1 MREIAASKDL
11 AVANK
16 HISMEDA
23 PEEDLDIKLQ
33 TVSKDLIADFDAR
46 LRPFLRKADG
56 YGPVRSRVRARE
68 VSYLMSNFLDPF
80 QELPQLLDP
89 HLPKWLPVLAEAFLE
104 YQQTRRRHTAEA
116 SSTSSLLMPLPTAVC
131 KLIYTFCKIRG
142 EKVIVNFLNVETRY
156 LELLL
161 SAIEESERHLDSEG
175 ALLQWTWEE
184 RYVVLLWL
192 SHLMFAPFD
201 LATISSVY
209 MHDVDLAGV
218 PGFLWPF
225 NPPSITVRI
234 LPLATKYLA
243 SPGKERDAA
252 KTLLVR
258 MAMRRDMQK
267 LGILQA
273 LIDWALFSLHP
284 VPEDRGSA
292 DNHASNSETNLN
304 PYTFIGVL
312 AFLAGVLSSADA
324 SEVERY
330 SSKVFYT
337 VNALIWNDGGTSNN
351 INSSAV
357 AKKTVIKVMRS
368 ISLSKLTR
376 ESRDMSGIQ
385 LVETTVRY
393 LLRSL
398 SDKDTP
404 VRFAASKALGA
415 ITLKLPK
422 DMSSQVVAAVL
433 QALREHVRVADRA
446 SNSNSSSW
454 QPLKKDLSSVDPLEW
469 HGLMLTLSHLL
480 YRRSPPP
487 ESLGAILQA
496 LLLGLS
502 FEQRSA
508 TGVSVGANVRDASC
522 FGVWAVAR
530 RYSTQEL
537 LAINHELLEGER
549 CENGNVSILQMLAT
563 HLVVTAC
570 LDPAGNIRRGSSAA
584 LQELIGRHPDTVE
597 KGIAIVQ
604 TVDYHA
610 VALRS
615 RAMQDVA
622 LAATKLHSQYG
633 VAILEAVLGWRGL
646 GDADDRVRRCA
657 GASYG
662 MITAELSRVSSA
674 SSEVISKSLDDIA
687 SSIRVLQTRQVEERH
702 GLLLAMASIMDQL
715 PQMIPPCQN
724 NQQQLTH
731 VLERMLSELER
742 NLKFVEATTFR
753 RPDLIAEAASRLF
766 TSSVT
771 VFQASY
777 HGIHTITPADLVPAP
792 RLLSFLK
799 TSTPNTAVFRLA
811 ESSDLND
818 FPPPWVDE
826 LIPKILNGCLM
837 RTEQVVV
844 GAASEAAAA
853 LLLFLK
859 PARRDEIID
868 SWASAILNAPR
879 GGNTKGHMMA
889 LTRSHA
895 VVRMSQE
902 ETKSTALGLIPGTLI
917 KCWQKDI
924 TVDARVWILESLVEG
939 DMLRYNVQPMLQ
951 LIAEALEDYTTDA
964 RGDVGSHARL
974 HAIQATKHL
983 WSLVAGLETGP
994 AGEGSQ
1000 AAASSLLLPIVR
1012 LGAEKLDK
1020 VRPEAQSTLSLA
1032 LSSESLAELR
1042 KRSCSSQDYFYF
1054 LLDLTTHENWLH
1066 EAFRVENGPKPEE
1079 WMDEL
1084 LAGYVTS
1091 ADTGNEDLVIA
1102 SRSALCDY
1110 CNGSQENLDRVC
1122 ASLYRNMKARH
1133 GQDRVIV
1140 PTLEIIAFLLSVGL
1154 YQRTKNV
1161 DFKSLCLQAQKTSY
1175 KTGNVRKL
1183 IACVKVYGGIAGM
1196 GRGRDGLAPMATE
1209 ALEQKLLE
1217 AVAEARKRLGALM
1230 LHPWPRVR
1238 TAVVDELWNVL
1249 SGHED
1254 EKAAKLKGV
1263 DWGVAEKGTLK
1274 QFGSDLGL

>member
-1 MREIAASKDL
+1 
-11 AVANK
+11 
-16 HISMEDA
+16 MEDA

-33 TVSKDLIADFDAR
+33 TVSRDLIAEFDAR

-56 YGPVRSRVRARE
+56 SGRVRSRVRARE
-68 VSYLMSNFLDPF
+68 VSHLVSN
-80 QELPQLLDP
+80 LLDP

-104 YQQTRRRHTAEA
+104 YQQTRRKHIKGA
-116 SSTSSLLMPLPTAVC
+116 SSTSSLLTPFPTAVC

-161 SAIEESERHLDSEG
+161 SAIEESERNLGSDSD
-175 ALLQWTWEE
+175 ALQWTWEE

-192 SHLMFAPFD
+192 SHLMLAPFD

-234 LPLATKYLA
+234 LPLAAKYIA

-258 MAMRRDMQK
+258 MAMRRDMQE

-284 VPEDRGSA
+284 SLEDNDSA
-292 DNHASNSETNLN
+292 SSDGLKHPTNQN
-304 PYTFIGVL
+304 PYIFIGVL

-324 SEVERY
+324 SEVEKY

-337 VNALIWNDGGTSNN
+337 VNATMWSDDGTSNI

-368 ISLSKLTR
+368 ISVSKLTR

-404 VRFAASKALGA
+404 VRFAASKALGT
-415 ITLKLPK
+415 ITLNLPK
-422 DMSSQVVAAVL
+422 EMASQVVAAVL
-433 QALREHVRVADRA
+433 QALEEHVRVAVQA
-446 SNSNSSSW
+446 SSSNASSR
-454 QPLKKDLSSVDPLEW
+454 QPPKKDLTSVDPLEW
-469 HGLMLTLSHLL
+469 HGLMLALSYLL

-487 ESLGAILQA
+487 ESLGKIVQA

-508 TGVSVGANVRDASC
+508 SGVSVGAN
-522 FGVWAVAR
+522 
-530 RYSTQEL
+530 
-537 LAINHELLEGER
+537 
-549 CENGNVSILQMLAT
+549 
-563 HLVVTAC
+563 
-570 LDPAGNIRRGSSAA
+570 
-584 LQELIGRHPDTVE
+584 
-597 KGIAIVQ
+597 GIAIVQ

-622 LAATKLHSQYG
+622 LGATKLHPQYG

-646 GDADDRVRRCA
+646 GDANDRVRRYA

-662 MITAELSRVSSA
+662 MITAELARMTSS
-674 SSEVISKSLDDIA
+674 SSEVISKSFDNIA
-687 SSIRVLQTRQVEERH
+687 LSIQTLQPRQVEERH
-702 GLLLAMASIMDQL
+702 GLLLALASVMDQL
-715 PQMIPPCQN
+715 PEMVAYSRGQDH
-724 NQQQLTH
+724 QQQLP
-731 VLERMLSELER
+731 LFIKRMLSELESSFNFIVVSMSHDEAR
-742 NLKFVEATTFR
+742 NTTSDTIPRTLLQCWAKDTTVE
-753 RPDLIAEAASRLF
+753 
-766 TSSVT
+766 V
-771 VFQASY
+771 
-777 HGIHTITPADLVPAP
+777 
-792 RLLSFLK
+792 
-799 TSTPNTAVFRLA
+799 
-811 ESSDLND
+811 
-818 FPPPWVDE
+818 
-826 LIPKILNGCLM
+826 
-837 RTEQVVV
+837 
-844 GAASEAAAA
+844 
-853 LLLFLK
+853 
-859 PARRDEIID
+859 
-868 SWASAILNAPR
+868 
-879 GGNTKGHMMA
+879 
-889 LTRSHA
+889 
-895 VVRMSQE
+895 
-902 ETKSTALGLIPGTLI
+902 
-917 KCWQKDI
+917 
-924 TVDARVWILESLVEG
+924 RVWILESLVEG
-939 DMLRYNVQPMLQ
+939 DVLRYNVQTL
-951 LIAEALEDYTTDA
+951 LRIISDALEDYTTDA

-983 WSLVAGLETGP
+983 WALMADPKTRPPET
-994 AGEGSQ
+994 ASHS
-1000 AAASSLLLPIVR
+1000 AASSLLLHIVR

-1020 VRPEAQSTLSLA
+1020 VRPEAQSTLALA
-1032 LSSESLAELR
+1032 LCSDSSTELR
-1042 KRSCSSQDYFYF
+1042 KRPCASQDYFYF
-1054 LLDLTTHENWLH
+1054 LLDLTTHELWLH
-1066 EAFRVENGPKPEE
+1066 EAFGVKNGPGPDE
-1079 WMDEL
+1079 WMDQL

-1102 SRSALCDY
+1102 SRSALCEY
-1110 CNGSQENLDRVC
+1110 CGASQQNLDRVC
-1122 ASLYRNMKARH
+1122 ASLYRNMKARQ

-1154 YQRTKNV
+1154 YQRTKTV
-1161 DFKSLCLQAQKTSY
+1161 DFKSLCLQSQKASY

-1183 IACVKVYGGIAGM
+1183 IACVKVYGGIANM
-1196 GRGRDGLAPMATE
+1196 GNDNGPSGLAPMATGT
-1209 ALEQKLLE
+1209 LEQKRRE

-1238 TAVVDELWNVL
+1238 TSVVDELWNVL
-1249 SGHED
+1249 SGHEAD
-1254 EKAAKLKGV
+1254 KAGRLKGV
-1263 DWGVAEKGTLK
+1263 DWGTAEKGVLK
-1274 QFGSDLGL
+1274 KFGSELGL

>member
-1 MREIAASKDL
+1 M
-11 AVANK
+11 
-16 HISMEDA
+16 
-23 PEEDLDIKLQ
+23 
-33 TVSKDLIADFDAR
+33 
-46 LRPFLRKADG
+46 
-56 YGPVRSRVRARE
+56 
-68 VSYLMSNFLDPF
+68 
-80 QELPQLLDP
+80 
-89 HLPKWLPVLAEAFLE
+89 LAEALLE
-104 YQQTRRRHTAEA
+104 YQQSRPRNTAEA

-131 KLIYTFCKIRG
+131 KLIYAFCKIRG

-161 SAIEESERHLDSEG
+161 SAIEESERHLSSEG
-175 ALLQWTWEE
+175 TVLQWTWEE

-258 MAMRRDMQK
+258 VAMRRDMQK

-284 VPEDRGSA
+284 SPEESDSA
-292 DNHASNSETNLN
+292 GTHNSKCGTNQN

-324 SEVERY
+324 SEVEKY

-337 VNALIWNDGGTSNN
+337 VNATMWNGDATSNI

-376 ESRDMSGIQ
+376 GSRDMSGIQ

-422 DMSSQVVAAVL
+422 EMASQVVAAVL
-433 QALREHVRVADRA
+433 QALKEHVRVADQV
-446 SNSNSSSW
+446 SHSSLSSW

-487 ESLGAILQA
+487 ESLGDILQA

-508 TGVSVGANVRDASC
+508 SGVSVGANVRDAAC
-522 FGVWAVAR
+522 FGVWAAAR

-537 LAINHELLEGER
+537 LAVGQELLDGER
-549 CENGNVSILQMLAT
+549 HESGNGSILQLLAT
-563 HLVVTAC
+563 HLVVTAS

-633 VAILEAVLGWRGL
+633 VAILEAVLDWRGL
-646 GDADDRVRRCA
+646 GDANDRVRRCA

-662 MITAELSRVSSA
+662 MITAELTRVSST
-674 SSEVISKSLDDIA
+674 STEVISKSVDDIA
-687 SSIRVLQTRQVEERH
+687 SSIRALQPRQVEERH
-702 GLLLAMASIMDQL
+702 GLLLAMTSIMDQL
-715 PQMIPPCQN
+715 PHLVASCRDNP
-724 NQQQLTH
+724 QQLAP
-731 VLERMLSELER
+731 VIQRMLSELEW
-742 NLKFVEATTFR
+742 NLKFIEATTFR

-766 TSSVT
+766 TSSFP
-771 VFQASY
+771 VFQAS
-777 HGIHTITPADLVPAP
+777 HRGVHAITPEDLVATP
-792 RLLSFLK
+792 RLISFLK
-799 TSTPNTAVFRLA
+799 TSAAGTAVSRLA
-811 ESSDLND
+811 EFSGSNE
-818 FPPPWVDE
+818 FPPAWVDK
-826 LIPKILNGCLM
+826 LIPTMLNGYLL
-837 RTEQVVV
+837 RTEEIVVDAV
-844 GAASEAAAA
+844 SEAAVA
-853 LLLFLK
+853 LLLLLK
-859 PARRDEIID
+859 PARRDELVE
-868 SWASAILNAPR
+868 SWANAALNAQR
-879 GGNTKGHMMA
+879 GGSIKGHLMA

-895 VVRMSQE
+895 TIRMSPE
-902 ETKSTALGLIPGTLI
+902 KTDNKTLDLIPGTLLQ
-917 KCWQKDI
+917 CWAKDI
-924 TVDARVWILESLVEG
+924 TVEARVWILESLIEG
-939 DMLRYNVQPMLQ
+939 DVLKYHAQKLLQ
-951 LIAEALEDYTTDA
+951 LIAQALEDYTTDA

-983 WSLVAGLETGP
+983 WSMMADPETRSG
-994 AGEGSQ
+994 GEATQ
-1000 AAASSLLLPIVR
+1000 AAASRLLLPIMR
-1012 LGAEKLDK
+1012 LSAEKLDK

-1032 LSSESLAELR
+1032 LSSE
-1042 KRSCSSQDYFYF
+1042 
-1054 LLDLTTHENWLH
+1054 
-1066 EAFRVENGPKPEE
+1066 
-1079 WMDEL
+1079 
-1084 LAGYVTS
+1084 YV
-1091 ADTGNEDLVIA
+1091 L
-1102 SRSALCDY
+1102 
-1110 CNGSQENLDRVC
+1110 
-1122 ASLYRNMKARH
+1122 
-1133 GQDRVIV
+1133 
-1140 PTLEIIAFLLSVGL
+1140 
-1154 YQRTKNV
+1154 
-1161 DFKSLCLQAQKTSY
+1161 LCL
-1175 KTGNVRKL
+1175 L
-1183 IACVKVYGGIAGM
+1183 I
-1196 GRGRDGLAPMATE
+1196 RGCER
-1209 ALEQKLLE
+1209 
-1217 AVAEARKRLGALM
+1217 
-1230 LHPWPRVR
+1230 
-1238 TAVVDELWNVL
+1238 N
-1249 SGHED
+1249 
-1254 EKAAKLKGV
+1254 
-1263 DWGVAEKGTLK
+1263 
-1274 QFGSDLGL
+1274 

>member
-1 MREIAASKDL
+1 M
-11 AVANK
+11 
-16 HISMEDA
+16 
-23 PEEDLDIKLQ
+23 
-33 TVSKDLIADFDAR
+33 
-46 LRPFLRKADG
+46 
-56 YGPVRSRVRARE
+56 
-68 VSYLMSNFLDPF
+68 
-80 QELPQLLDP
+80 
-89 HLPKWLPVLAEAFLE
+89 LAEAFLE
-104 YQQTRRRHTAEA
+104 YQQTRRRHAAEA
-116 SSTSSLLMPLPTAVC
+116 SGTSSLLMPLPTAVC

-161 SAIEESERHLDSEG
+161 SAIEESERHLGSEG
-175 ALLQWTWEE
+175 NVPQWTWEE

-273 LIDWALFSLHP
+273 LIDWALYSLHP
-284 VPEDRGSA
+284 SAEDSDSGG
-292 DNHASNSETNLN
+292 NHNSEYEINQN

-312 AFLAGVLSSADA
+312 SFLAGVLSSADA
-324 SEVERY
+324 SEVEKY

-337 VNALIWNDGGTSNN
+337 VNATMWSDDATSNI

-422 DMSSQVVAAVL
+422 DMASQVVAAVL
-433 QALREHVRVADRA
+433 QALKEHVRLVDQG
-446 SNSNSSSW
+446 SNSSFSSW
-454 QPLKKDLSSVDPLEW
+454 QPLQRDMSSVDPLEW

-487 ESLGAILQA
+487 ESLGDILEA

-508 TGVSVGANVRDASC
+508 SGVSVGANVRDAAC

-537 LAINHELLEGER
+537 LAVDHELL
-549 CENGNVSILQMLAT
+549 NGGNNGSSNGSILQLLAT

-622 LAATKLHSQYG
+622 LAATKLHPQYG
-633 VAILEAVLGWRGL
+633 VAILEAVLDWRGL
-646 GDADDRVRRCA
+646 GDANDRVRRYA

-662 MITAELSRVSSA
+662 MITAELTRVSSTGT
-674 SSEVISKSLDDIA
+674 EVISKSIDDIA
-687 SSIRVLQTRQVEERH
+687 SSIRALQPRQVEERH
-702 GLLLAMASIMDQL
+702 GLLLAMASIMDHL
-715 PQMIPPCQN
+715 PQLVASYQN
-724 NQQQLTH
+724 NPQQLAP
-731 VLERMLSELER
+731 VIQRMLTELEW
-742 NLKFVEATTFR
+742 NLKFIEATTFR

-766 TSSVT
+766 TSSFP
-771 VFQASY
+771 VFQAS
-777 HGIHTITPADLVPAP
+777 HRGVNAITPEDLVAAP
-792 RLLSFLK
+792 CLLSFLK
-799 TSTPNTAVFRLA
+799 TSAASTAVFRLA
-811 ESSDLND
+811 ETPGPNE
-818 FPPPWVDE
+818 FPLAWVNE
-826 LIPKILNGCLM
+826 LVPTVLNGYLL
-837 RTEQVVV
+837 RTEEIVVDAV
-844 GAASEAAAA
+844 SEAAVA
-853 LLLFLK
+853 LLLLLK
-859 PARRDEIID
+859 PARRDELIE
-868 SWASAILNAPR
+868 SWANAALNAQR
-879 GGNTKGHMMA
+879 GGSIKGHLMA
-889 LTRSHA
+889 LTRSYA
-895 VVRMSQE
+895 AIRMSPE
-902 ETKSTALGLIPGTLI
+902 ETKDRVPELIPRTLLQ
-917 KCWQKDI
+917 CWAKDI
-924 TVDARVWILESLVEG
+924 TVEARVWILESLVEG
-939 DMLRYNVQPMLQ
+939 DVLRYHAQKLIQ
-951 LIAEALEDYTTDA
+951 LITEALEDYTTDA
-964 RGDVGSHARL
+964 RGDVGSHVRL

-983 WSLVAGLETGP
+983 WAMMEDLETKHG
-994 AGEGSQ
+994 GEATQ
-1000 AAASSLLLPIVR
+1000 AAASRLLLPILR

-1020 VRPEAQSTLSLA
+1020 MRPEAQSTLSLA
-1032 LSSESLAELR
+1032 LSSE
-1042 KRSCSSQDYFYF
+1042 
-1054 LLDLTTHENWLH
+1054 
-1066 EAFRVENGPKPEE
+1066 
-1079 WMDEL
+1079 
-1084 LAGYVTS
+1084 YVPHPHYHQ
-1091 ADTGNEDLVIA
+1091 
-1102 SRSALCDY
+1102 R
-1110 CNGSQENLDRVC
+1110 
-1122 ASLYRNMKARH
+1122 
-1133 GQDRVIV
+1133 
-1140 PTLEIIAFLLSVGL
+1140 LE
-1154 YQRTKNV
+1154 
-1161 DFKSLCLQAQKTSY
+1161 
-1175 KTGNVRKL
+1175 
-1183 IACVKVYGGIAGM
+1183 
-1196 GRGRDGLAPMATE
+1196 
-1209 ALEQKLLE
+1209 
-1217 AVAEARKRLGALM
+1217 
-1230 LHPWPRVR
+1230 
-1238 TAVVDELWNVL
+1238 
-1249 SGHED
+1249 
-1254 EKAAKLKGV
+1254 
-1263 DWGVAEKGTLK
+1263 
-1274 QFGSDLGL
+1274 

>member
-1 MREIAASKDL
+1 
-11 AVANK
+11 
-16 HISMEDA
+16 MEDA
-23 PEEDLDIKLQ
+23 PEEDSDIKLQ
-33 TVSKDLIADFDAR
+33 TLSKNLITEFDTR
-46 LRPFLRKADG
+46 LRPFLRRADG
-56 YGPVRSRVRARE
+56 SGRVRSRVRARE
-68 VSYLMSNFLDPF
+68 VSYLMSNLLDPF

-89 HLPKWLPVLAEAFLE
+89 HLPKWLPMLAEAFLE
-104 YQQTRRRHTAEA
+104 YQQTRPRHTAET
-116 SSTSSLLMPLPTAVC
+116 SGTSSLLMPLRTAVC
-131 KLIYTFCKIRG
+131 KLVYTFCKIRG

-156 LELLL
+156 LEPLL
-161 SAIEESERHLDSEG
+161 SAIEESERHLGSEG
-175 ALLQWTWEE
+175 AVLKWTWEE

-192 SHLMFAPFD
+192 SHLMYAPFD

-284 VPEDRGSA
+284 SPGDSDSA
-292 DNHASNSETNLN
+292 GNHHSKHESNQN

-312 AFLAGVLSSADA
+312 GFLAGVLSSADA
-324 SEVERY
+324 SEVEKY

-337 VNALIWNDGGTSNN
+337 VNATMWSDDATSNI

-357 AKKTVIKVMRS
+357 AKKTVVKVMRS
-368 ISLSKLTR
+368 IALSKLKR

-385 LVETTVRY
+385 LVETTARY
-393 LLRSL
+393 LLTSL

-422 DMSSQVVAAVL
+422 EMASQVVAAVL
-433 QALREHVRVADRA
+433 QALKEHVRVPDQG
-446 SNSNSSSW
+446 SNSSLAGW

-487 ESLGAILQA
+487 ESLGDILQA

-508 TGVSVGANVRDASC
+508 SGVSVGANVRDAAC

-530 RYSTQEL
+530 RYSTHEL
-537 LAINHELLEGER
+537 LAVNHEHLDGGRHER
-549 CENGNVSILQMLAT
+549 GSGSFLQLLAT
-563 HLVVTAC
+563 HLVVAAC

-604 TVDYHA
+604 NVDYHA

-622 LAATKLHSQYG
+622 LAATKLHLQYG
-633 VAILEAVLGWRGL
+633 VAILEAVLDWRGL
-646 GDADDRVRRCA
+646 GDANDRVRKCA

-662 MITAELSRVSSA
+662 MITAELARVSSV
-674 SSEVISKSLDDIA
+674 STEVLSKSVDDIA
-687 SSIRVLQTRQVEERH
+687 SSIRALQPRQVEERH
-702 GLLLAMASIMDQL
+702 GLLLAMASVMDQL
-715 PQMIPPCQN
+715 PHLVASCRK
-724 NQQQLTH
+724 NQQQLAP
-731 VLERMLSELER
+731 VIQRMLSQVEW
-742 NLKFVEATTFR
+742 NLGFIEANTFR

-766 TSSVT
+766 TSSFP
-771 VFQASY
+771 VFQASH
-777 HGIHTITPADLVPAP
+777 HGLDAISPEDLVPAP
-792 RLLSFLK
+792 SLLSFLN
-799 TSTPNTAVFRLA
+799 TSTARTAVFRLA
-811 ESSDLND
+811 KLSGSNE
-818 FPPPWVDE
+818 FPPAWVNR
-826 LIPKILNGCLM
+826 LVPTILNGYLL
-837 RTEQVVV
+837 RTEEVVV
-844 GAASEAAAA
+844 DAVSEAAVA
-853 LLLFLK
+853 LVLLLK
-859 PARRDEIID
+859 PARRDELIE
-868 SWASAILNAPR
+868 SWTNAALNSPR
-879 GGNTKGHMMA
+879 GSSIKGHLMA

-895 VVRMSQE
+895 AIRVSPE
-902 ETKSTALGLIPGTLI
+902 ETENKSLELIPRTLLQ
-917 KCWQKDI
+917 CWAKDI
-924 TVDARVWILESLVEG
+924 TVEARVWILESLVGG
-939 DMLRYNVQPMLQ
+939 DVLRYNAENLLQ
-951 LIAEALEDYTTDA
+951 LIAEGLEDYTTDA

-983 WSLVAGLETGP
+983 WSMIADPETRPGGK
-994 AGEGSQ
+994 ATQ
-1000 AAASSLLLPIVR
+1000 AAASRLLLPIIR
-1012 LGAEKLDK
+1012 LSAEKLDK
-1020 VRPEAQSTLSLA
+1020 LRPEAQSTLSLA
-1032 LSSESLAELR
+1032 LSLDSSAELGR
-1042 KRSCSSQDYFYF
+1042 RSCSSQDYFHF
-1054 LLDLTTHENWLH
+1054 LLDLTTHGDWLH
-1066 EAFRVENGPKPEE
+1066 DVYRVENGPKPDE

-1102 SRSALCDY
+1102 SRSALCGY
-1110 CNGSQENLDRVC
+1110 CSAGQENLDRVC
-1122 ASLYRNMKARH
+1122 ASLYRNMKARQ

-1140 PTLEIIAFLLSVGL
+1140 PTLEIIAFLLSVSL
-1154 YQRTKNV
+1154 FQRTKTV
-1161 DFKSLCLQAQKTSY
+1161 DFKTLCLQAQKASY

-1183 IACVKVYGGIAGM
+1183 TACVKVYGGIASM
-1196 GRGRDGLAPMATE
+1196 GKDCDCLAPMATE
-1209 ALEQKLLE
+1209 ALGQKRAE

-1254 EKAAKLKGV
+1254 EMAKRLKGV
-1263 DWGVAEKGTLK
+1263 DWGAAEKGILK
-1274 QFGSDLGL
+1274 QFGSGLSL

>member
-1 MREIAASKDL
+1 M
-11 AVANK
+11 
-16 HISMEDA
+16 
-23 PEEDLDIKLQ
+23 
-33 TVSKDLIADFDAR
+33 
-46 LRPFLRKADG
+46 
-56 YGPVRSRVRARE
+56 
-68 VSYLMSNFLDPF
+68 
-80 QELPQLLDP
+80 
-89 HLPKWLPVLAEAFLE
+89 LAEAVLE
-104 YQQTRRRHTAEA
+104 YQQTRRSHAAEV
-116 SSTSSLLMPLPTAVC
+116 SSTSSLLMPLQTAVC

-161 SAIEESERHLDSEG
+161 SAIEESERHLGSEG
-175 ALLQWTWEE
+175 AVLQWTWEE

-225 NPPSITVRI
+225 KPPSITVRI

-252 KTLLVR
+252 RTLLVR

-284 VPEDRGSA
+284 GPEDSDSAGEHGSKHEP
-292 DNHASNSETNLN
+292 NQN

-324 SEVERY
+324 SEVEKY

-337 VNALIWNDGGTSNN
+337 VNATMWSDDDTSHV

-368 ISLSKLTR
+368 IAVSKLTR

-422 DMSSQVVAAVL
+422 EIASQVVAAVL
-433 QALREHVRVADRA
+433 QALREHVRVADQA
-446 SNSNSSSW
+446 SDSNWPSW
-454 QPLKKDLSSVDPLEW
+454 QPLKKDLASVDPLEW

-487 ESLGAILQA
+487 ESLGNILQA

-508 TGVSVGANVRDASC
+508 SGVSVGANVRDAAC

-530 RYSTQEL
+530 RYSTEEL
-537 LAINHELLEGER
+537 LAVNHELLEGER
-549 CENGNVSILQMLAT
+549 RESGHGSILQLLAT

-584 LQELIGRHPDTVE
+584 LQELIGRHPDTVG

-646 GDADDRVRRCA
+646 GDADERVRRYA
-657 GASYG
+657 GASCG
-662 MITAELSRVSSA
+662 MITAELAQMSSA
-674 SSEVISKSLDDIA
+674 SSGIISKSFDNIA
-687 SSIRVLQTRQVEERH
+687 SSIRVLQPRQVEERH
-702 GLLLAMASIMDQL
+702 GLLLAFASVMDQL
-715 PQMIPPCQN
+715 PQIVACSQCQN
-724 NQQQLTH
+724 DQQQLAP
-731 VLERMLSELER
+731 VIERMLYEVEWT
-742 NLKFVEATTFR
+742 LKFIAVTTFR

-766 TSSVT
+766 TSSFP

-777 HGIHTITPADLVPAP
+777 LGLDATTPSDLVRGPC
-792 RLLSFLK
+792 LLSLLK
-799 TSTPNTAVFRLA
+799 TSDTSTAV
-811 ESSDLND
+811 SGMVGCSGSKD
-818 FPPPWVDE
+818 FPPSWVNE
-826 LIPKILNGCLM
+826 LLPKILNTCLI
-837 RTEQVVV
+837 RTEQAVVD
-844 GAASEAAAA
+844 AASEAAVV
-853 LLLFLK
+853 LLLFVG
-859 PARRDEIID
+859 PAQRDELIQ
-868 SWASAILNAPR
+868 SWANIVLNAPR
-879 GGNTKGHMMA
+879 GGNIKGHLMA
-889 LTRSHA
+889 LTRSYA
-895 VVRMSQE
+895 VVWTSRK
-902 ETKSTALGLIPGTLI
+902 ETKNTSSETIPRTILQ
-917 KCWQKDI
+917 CWAKET
-924 TVDARVWILESLVEG
+924 TVDVRVWILESLVEG
-939 DMLRYNVQPMLQ
+939 DVLRYNVQTLLQ
-951 LIAEALEDYTTDA
+951 LISEALEDYTTDA
-964 RGDVGSHARL
+964 RGDVGSHVRL
-974 HAIQATKHL
+974 HAIQATKYL
-983 WSLVAGLETGP
+983 WASMADPETRP
-994 AGEGSQ
+994 AETALH
-1000 AAASSLLLPIVR
+1000 AAASRLLLPIIR

-1020 VRPEAQSTLSLA
+1020 VRPEAQSTLALA
-1032 LSSESLAELR
+1032 LCSEYVPPSPLNPGQHRKLTPLQLI
-1042 KRSCSSQDYFYF
+1042 KRS
-1054 LLDLTTHENWLH
+1054 E
-1066 EAFRVENGPKPEE
+1066 EAFFLISRVLS
-1079 WMDEL
+1079 L
-1084 LAGYVTS
+1084 LA
-1091 ADTGNEDLVIA
+1091 
-1102 SRSALCDY
+1102 
-1110 CNGSQENLDRVC
+1110 
-1122 ASLYRNMKARH
+1122 
-1133 GQDRVIV
+1133 
-1140 PTLEIIAFLLSVGL
+1140 
-1154 YQRTKNV
+1154 
-1161 DFKSLCLQAQKTSY
+1161 
-1175 KTGNVRKL
+1175 
-1183 IACVKVYGGIAGM
+1183 
-1196 GRGRDGLAPMATE
+1196 
-1209 ALEQKLLE
+1209 
-1217 AVAEARKRLGALM
+1217 
-1230 LHPWPRVR
+1230 
-1238 TAVVDELWNVL
+1238 
-1249 SGHED
+1249 
-1254 EKAAKLKGV
+1254 
-1263 DWGVAEKGTLK
+1263 
-1274 QFGSDLGL
+1274 

>member
-1 MREIAASKDL
+1 
-11 AVANK
+11 
-16 HISMEDA
+16 MEDA

-56 YGPVRSRVRARE
+56 AGRVRSRVRGRE
-68 VSYLMSNFLDPF
+68 VTFLTSNLLDPF

-104 YQQTRRRHTAEA
+104 YQQTRRRHAVEA

-142 EKVIVNFLNVETRY
+142 EKVIANFLNVETRY

-161 SAIEESERHLDSEG
+161 SAIEESERHLGSEG
-175 ALLQWTWEE
+175 TVPQWSWEE

-252 KTLLVR
+252 KNLLVR
-258 MAMRRDMQK
+258 MAMRRDMQQ

-284 VPEDRGSA
+284 SP
-292 DNHASNSETNLN
+292 DNSDSEAKNDSKYEIDQN

-312 AFLAGVLSSADA
+312 AFLAGVLSSADT
-324 SEVERY
+324 SEVAKY

-337 VNALIWNDGGTSNN
+337 VNATMCNDDATST
-351 INSSAV
+351 IISSSAV
-357 AKKTVIKVMRS
+357 ARKTVIKVMRS

-385 LVETTVRY
+385 LVETTVRH
-393 LLRSL
+393 LLRCL

-422 DMSSQVVAAVL
+422 DMASQVVAAVL
-433 QALREHVRVADRA
+433 QALKEHVRLADQGM
-446 SNSNSSSW
+446 NSSLSSW
-454 QPLKKDLSSVDPLEW
+454 QPLKRDLRSVDPLEW

-487 ESLGAILQA
+487 ESLGDILQA

-508 TGVSVGANVRDASC
+508 SGVSVGANVRDAAC
-522 FGVWAVAR
+522 FGIWAVAR

-537 LAINHELLEGER
+537 LDVNHEILNRER
-549 CENGNVSILQMLAT
+549 NESNNGSILQLLAT

-622 LAATKLHSQYG
+622 LAVTKLHPQYG
-633 VAILEAVLGWRGL
+633 VAILEAVVDWRGL
-646 GDADDRVRRCA
+646 GDANDRVRRYA

-662 MITAELSRVSSA
+662 MITAELTRVSST
-674 SSEVISKSLDDIA
+674 STEVISRSVDAIA
-687 SSIRVLQTRQVEERH
+687 SSIRVLQPRQVEERH

-715 PQMIPPCQN
+715 PHLVSSCQDN
-724 NQQQLTH
+724 PQQLAL
-731 VLERMLSELER
+731 VIQKILSELEW
-742 NLKFVEATTFR
+742 NLKFIEATTFR

-766 TSSVT
+766 TSSLP
-771 VFQASY
+771 VFQAS
-777 HGIHTITPADLVPAP
+777 HRGIHASTPEDLVTAP
-792 RLLSFLK
+792 YLLSFLK
-799 TSTPNTAVFRLA
+799 TSAAGTAVFRLA
-811 ESSDLND
+811 ELSVSNEL
-818 FPPPWVDE
+818 PLAWVNE
-826 LIPKILNGCLM
+826 LVPTILNGYLL
-837 RTEQVVV
+837 RTEGMVVEAV
-844 GAASEAAAA
+844 SEAAVA
-853 LLLFLK
+853 LLLLLE
-859 PARRDEIID
+859 PARRDQLIE
-868 SWASAILNAPR
+868 SWANAALNAQR
-879 GGNTKGHMMA
+879 GGSIKGYLMA

-895 VVRMSQE
+895 VIHMSSQE
-902 ETKSTALGLIPGTLI
+902 TRYGAMELIPRTLLQ
-917 KCWQKDI
+917 CWAKDI
-924 TVDARVWILESLVEG
+924 TVEARVWILESLIEG
-939 DMLRYNVQPMLQ
+939 DVMKYHAQRLLQ
-951 LIAEALEDYTTDA
+951 LITEALEDYTTDA
-964 RGDVGSHARL
+964 RGDVGSHVRL

-983 WSLVAGLETGP
+983 WSMMGNLETRP
-994 AGEGSQ
+994 GEATR
-1000 AAASSLLLPIVR
+1000 AAASRLLLPIMR

-1020 VRPEAQSTLSLA
+1020 VRPEAQSTLYLA
-1032 LSSESLAELR
+1032 LSSDSSAELGNR
-1042 KRSCSSQDYFYF
+1042 LCSSKDYFYF
-1054 LLDLTTHENWLH
+1054 LLDLTTHQDWLH
-1066 EAFRVENGPKPEE
+1066 ETFQVDDGPTPQE

-1084 LAGYVTS
+1084 LAGYVAS

-1102 SRSALCDY
+1102 SRSALCEY
-1110 CNGSQENLDRVC
+1110 SRASQENLDRVC
-1122 ASLYRNMKARH
+1122 ASLYRNMKARQ
-1133 GQDRVIV
+1133 GQDRITV

-1154 YQRTKNV
+1154 YQRTKTV
-1161 DFKSLCLQAQKTSY
+1161 DFKNLCLQAQKASY

-1183 IACVKVYGGIAGM
+1183 IACVKVYGGIASM
-1196 GRGRDGLAPMATE
+1196 GKGCDGLPAMATE
-1209 ALEQKLLE
+1209 ALGQKRLE

-1249 SGHED
+1249 SGQED
-1254 EKAAKLKGV
+1254 EMAGRLKGV
-1263 DWGVAEKGTLK
+1263 DWGAAEKGVLK
-1274 QFGSDLGL
+1274 RFGSDLSL

>member
-1 MREIAASKDL
+1 
-11 AVANK
+11 
-16 HISMEDA
+16 
-23 PEEDLDIKLQ
+23 
-33 TVSKDLIADFDAR
+33 
-46 LRPFLRKADG
+46 
-56 YGPVRSRVRARE
+56 
-68 VSYLMSNFLDPF
+68 
-80 QELPQLLDP
+80 LPN
-89 HLPKWLPVLAEAFLE
+89 WLPVLAEAFLE
-104 YQQTRRRHTAEA
+104 YQQGRPRHAAEA

-142 EKVIVNFLNVETRY
+142 EKVVVNFLNVETRY

-161 SAIEESERHLDSEG
+161 SAIEESERHLGSEG
-175 ALLQWTWEE
+175 AVLHWTWEE

-234 LPLATKYLA
+234 LPLATKYLS
-243 SPGKERDAA
+243 SPGRERDAA

-284 VPEDRGSA
+284 SQEDSDPAGNRGSK
-292 DNHASNSETNLN
+292 NEHNQN

-312 AFLAGVLSSADA
+312 SFLAGVLSSADA

-337 VNALIWNDGGTSNN
+337 VNATMWSDDDTSNI

-376 ESRDMSGIQ
+376 ESRDMAGIQ

-422 DMSSQVVAAVL
+422 EMASQVVAAVL
-433 QALREHVRVADRA
+433 QALREHVRV
-446 SNSNSSSW
+446 SNQAPDSVLSSS

-487 ESLGAILQA
+487 DSLGDILQA
-496 LLLGLS
+496 LLHGLS

-508 TGVSVGANVRDASC
+508 TGVSVGANVRDAAC

-530 RYSTQEL
+530 RYSTDEL
-537 LAINHELLEGER
+537 LAVNHDLLKGEQR
-549 CENGNVSILQMLAT
+549 ETSRSSVLQLLAT

-597 KGIAIVQ
+597 NGIAIVQ

-633 VAILEAVLGWRGL
+633 DAILEAVIGWRGL
-646 GDADDRVRRCA
+646 GDSNDRIRRYA
-657 GASYG
+657 GVSYG
-662 MITAELSRVSSA
+662 MITAELARMSAA
-674 SSEVISKSLDDIA
+674 SSEVIFRSVDDIA
-687 SSIRVLQTRQVEERH
+687 SSLRVLQARQVEERH
-702 GLLLAMASIMDQL
+702 GLLLAMASVMDQL
-715 PQMIPPCQN
+715 PQIVSSCQN
-724 NQQQLTH
+724 DRQQLAL
-731 VLERMLSELER
+731 VIERMLSEVEW
-742 NLKFVEATTFR
+742 NLRSIETTASR

-766 TSSVT
+766 TSSLP

-777 HGIHTITPADLVPAP
+777 LGVHATMPEDLVPAP
-792 RLLSFLK
+792 SLSSFLK
-799 TSTPNTAVFRLA
+799 TSSTSTAVSRLA
-811 ESSDLND
+811 VLSDSGE
-818 FPPPWVDE
+818 FPRAWVNE
-826 LIPKILNGCLM
+826 LLPGILNNFLV
-837 RTEQVVV
+837 RTEQAVAD
-844 GAASEAAAA
+844 AASEAAVA
-853 LLLFLK
+853 LLFFM
-859 PARRDEIID
+859 D
-868 SWASAILNAPR
+868 SPQRHELIENWANIVLNAPR
-879 GGNTKGHMMA
+879 GGSIKGHLMA

-895 VVRMSQE
+895 VVRMSLR
-902 ETKSTALGLIPGTLI
+902 ETKNASLDIIPKTLLQ
-917 KCWQKDI
+917 CWAKDM
-924 TVDARVWILESLVEG
+924 TVDTRVWILESLVEG
-939 DMLRYNVQPMLQ
+939 DVLRYNAQNLLQ
-951 LIAEALEDYTTDA
+951 LLAEALEDYTTDA

-983 WSLVAGLETGP
+983 WSLMAVPGTMTSDA
-994 AGEGSQ
+994 SH
-1000 AAASSLLLPIVR
+1000 AAASSLLLPTIR
-1012 LGAEKLDK
+1012 LCSEKLDK
-1020 VRPEAQSTLSLA
+1020 LRPEAQSTLSLA
-1032 LSSESLAELR
+1032 LCAEYATPPLSLLGNEIINTGHSASKELM
-1042 KRSCSSQDYFYF
+1042 KRSCSSPDYFYF
-1054 LLDLTTHENWLH
+1054 LLDLITHQDWLH
-1066 EAFRVENGPKPEE
+1066 EVFRVENGPKPDE

-1102 SRSALCDY
+1102 SRSALCEY
-1110 CNGSQENLDRVC
+1110 CAASQENLDRVC
-1122 ASLYRNMKARH
+1122 TSLYRNMKARQ

-1140 PTLEIIAFLLSVGL
+1140 PTLEMIAFLLSVGL
-1154 YQRTKNV
+1154 YQITNTV
-1161 DFKSLCLQAQKTSY
+1161 DFKNLCLQAQKASY

-1183 IACVKVYGGIAGM
+1183 LACVKMYGGIASM
-1196 GRGRDGLAPMATE
+1196 GTGGEGLTPMATD
-1209 ALEQKLLE
+1209 ALEQKRQE
-1217 AVAEARKRLGALM
+1217 AVAEARRRLGALL

-1254 EKAAKLKGV
+1254 EMAARLKGV
-1263 DWGVAEKGTLK
+1263 DWGAAEKGMLK
-1274 QFGSDLGL
+1274 QFGVDLSL

>member
-1 MREIAASKDL
+1 MFFLVRTRVDW
-11 AVANK
+11 
-16 HISMEDA
+16 
-23 PEEDLDIKLQ
+23 
-33 TVSKDLIADFDAR
+33 
-46 LRPFLRKADG
+46 LRQL
-56 YGPVRSRVRARE
+56 
-68 VSYLMSNFLDPF
+68 LDPF

-89 HLPKWLPVLAEAFLE
+89 HLPKWLPALAEAFLE
-104 YQQTRRRHTAEA
+104 YQQTKRKHVKGA

-131 KLIYTFCKIRG
+131 KLIYTFCKVRG

-161 SAIEESERHLDSEG
+161 SAIEESERHLGSEG
-175 ALLQWTWEE
+175 DVLQWTWEE

-234 LPLATKYLA
+234 LPLAAKYLA
-243 SPGKERDAA
+243 SPGKGRDAA

-267 LGILQA
+267 LGILHA

-284 VPEDRGSA
+284 SLEDNDS
-292 DNHASNSETNLN
+292 ASNDGLQRATNQN

-324 SEVERY
+324 SEVEKY

-337 VNALIWNDGGTSNN
+337 VNATMWSDDDTSNI

-368 ISLSKLTR
+368 ISVSKLTR

-415 ITLKLPK
+415 ITLNLPK
-422 DMSSQVVAAVL
+422 EMASQVVAAVL
-433 QALREHVRVADRA
+433 QALEEHVRVSDQA
-446 SNSNSSSW
+446 SGSSTSSW
-454 QPLKKDLSSVDPLEW
+454 QPPRKDLTSVDPLEW

-487 ESLGAILQA
+487 ESLGKIVQT

-508 TGVSVGANVRDASC
+508 SGVSVGANVRDAAC
-522 FGVWAVAR
+522 FGVWALAR
-530 RYSTQEL
+530 RYSTEEL
-537 LAINHELLEGER
+537 LAVNQELLEGESH
-549 CENGNVSILQMLAT
+549 ESDSGSILQLLAT

-622 LAATKLHSQYG
+622 LAATKLHSRYG
-633 VAILEAVLGWRGL
+633 TAILEAVLGWRGL
-646 GDADDRVRRCA
+646 GDANDRVRRYA

-662 MITAELSRVSSA
+662 MITAELARTTSS
-674 SSEVISKSLDDIA
+674 SWGVISRSFDNIA
-687 SSIRVLQTRQVEERH
+687 LSIKRLQPRQVEERH
-702 GLLLAMASIMDQL
+702 GLLLAFASIMDQL
-715 PQMIPPCQN
+715 PEMVAYSRGQIQ
-724 NQQQLTH
+724 QQQLAH
-731 VLERMLSELER
+731 LVEKMLSELESSFT
-742 NLKFVEATTFR
+742 LIEATTFR
-753 RPDLIAEAASRLF
+753 RPELIAESASRLF
-766 TSSVT
+766 TSSFP

-777 HGIHTITPADLVPAP
+777 PGFDAMSTGNLVSGPDV
-792 RLLSFLK
+792 LSSLR
-799 TSTPNTAVFRLA
+799 TRATATAMSRLA
-811 ESSDLND
+811 ELSDSKDFPLVWVHNLLPRILND
-818 FPPPWVDE
+818 
-826 LIPKILNGCLM
+826 CLV
-837 RTEQVVV
+837 RTEEVVV
-844 GAASEAAAA
+844 DAASEAAVV

-859 PARRDEIID
+859 PAQRVELIE
-868 SWASAILNAPR
+868 SWANLVLNGPR
-879 GGNTKGHMMA
+879 AGNIKGHLFA
-889 LTRSHA
+889 LTRSHTL
-895 VVRMSQE
+895 MSISRE
-902 ETKSTALGLIPGTLI
+902 EASNTTSDTAPRTLLQ
-917 KCWQKDI
+917 CWSKDT
-924 TVDARVWILESLVEG
+924 TVDVRVWILESLVEG
-939 DMLRYNVQPMLQ
+939 DVLRYNVQTL
-951 LIAEALEDYTTDA
+951 LRIISEALEDYTTDA

-983 WSLVAGLETGP
+983 WALMADPETRP
-994 AGEGSQ
+994 TEAASHS
-1000 AAASSLLLPIVR
+1000 AASSLLLPVMR

-1020 VRPEAQSTLSLA
+1020 IRPEAQSTLALA
-1032 LSSESLAELR
+1032 LCSE
-1042 KRSCSSQDYFYF
+1042 
-1054 LLDLTTHENWLH
+1054 
-1066 EAFRVENGPKPEE
+1066 
-1079 WMDEL
+1079 
-1084 LAGYVTS
+1084 YVTTS
-1091 ADTGNEDLVIA
+1091 TFIPA
-1102 SRSALCDY
+1102 
-1110 CNGSQENLDRVC
+1110 QE
-1122 ASLYRNMKARH
+1122 
-1133 GQDRVIV
+1133 
-1140 PTLEIIAFLLSVGL
+1140 
-1154 YQRTKNV
+1154 
-1161 DFKSLCLQAQKTSY
+1161 
-1175 KTGNVRKL
+1175 RKL
-1183 IACVKVYGGIAGM
+1183 TFSQLINRIE
-1196 GRGRDGLAPMATE
+1196 E
-1209 ALEQKLLE
+1209 AKLL
-1217 AVAEARKRLGALM
+1217 V
-1230 LHPWPRVR
+1230 P
-1238 TAVVDELWNVL
+1238 
-1249 SGHED
+1249 
-1254 EKAAKLKGV
+1254 
-1263 DWGVAEKGTLK
+1263 
-1274 QFGSDLGL
+1274 GLFSLPP